1 MGGRAQGGS
10 TDWFGRVI
18 GAAHWGRGEELLDA
32 QRMPLLIPPP
42 HSPHPS
48 DGSLYLEDDL
58 DLETMIQEGVSQY
71 ARHDGTR
78 VLPVFVITL
87 TVSVDGCVGVAHGGG
102 AI

>member
-1 MGGRAQGGS
+1 MRRGTLASGGHSMRHS
-10 TDWFGRVI
+10 VCPF
-18 GAAHWGRGEELLDA
+18 L
-32 QRMPLLIPPP
+32 PLLPFSPLPLPP
-42 HSPHPS
+42 

-87 TVSVDGCVGVAHGGG
+87 TVSMDGIVGAIQGG
-102 AI
+102 AISPLLSLQS